1 MTLANNGSSGRLKL
15 SPLLWTS
22 VARATSI
29 FSGACG
35 SIALLQSLICFWGD
49 LLRPLTKSLEGLLEP
64 IVKTEA
70 SPEVEVVLRLLPH
83 AEGSPSD
90 GLFLD
95 GVAVDTDISWS
106 TWPTLATAT
115 LELEVLLLLLLPAKL
130 FNVISCAVKVETE
143 ENES

>member
-1 MTLANNGSSGRLKL
+1 M
-15 SPLLWTS
+15 
-22 VARATSI
+22 
-29 FSGACG
+29 
-35 SIALLQSLICFWGD
+35 
-49 LLRPLTKSLEGLLEP
+49 
-64 IVKTEA
+64 KTEA

-83 AEGSPSD
+83 AGSPSG